1 MQTMSTR
8 GPDPKATDDEIMQII
23 ESVKPPFVT
32 TGDISEAASLSTE
45 RARQRLNQL
54 DSQGQL
60 HRTKVGSS
68 AVVYWIPEPSS
79 GSR

>member
-1 MQTMSTR
+1 MSTR
-8 GPDPKATDDEIMQII
+8 GPDPKATDAEIMRII
-23 ESVKPPFVT
+23 ESVEPPFVT
-32 TGDISEAASLSTE
+32 TGDIAEAVSLSTE

-68 AVVYWIPEPSS
+68 AVVYWIPESSS
-79 GSR
+79 GSK